1 MADVYVP
8 WPRFDR
14 RAFLLLIDDQHRLL
28 LCGACCRG
36 WTVPQ
41 VRLDSGAD
49 YVEQATRFLK
59 EHFGLRSPRFS
70 DLYGLH
76 LSRRE
81 DQWEADRMTASR
93 VFIVRVTNEESA
105 AMQRISD
112 GHALW
117 ALPELR
123 RRRREVFP
131 EGIVL
136 LTAGYTEGWLPE
148 GPLELS

>member
-1 MADVYVP
+1 MDDVYVS

-14 RAFLLLIDDQHRLL
+14 RAFLLLLDDQRRLL

-41 VRLDSGAD
+41 VRLDTGAD
-49 YVEQATRFLK
+49 YLGQATRFLR
-59 EHFGLRSPRFS
+59 HRFGLRSPRFS
-70 DLYGLH
+70 ALYGLH
-76 LSRRE
+76 QSRRE
-81 DQWEADRMTASR
+81 EVWESDRTTASR
-93 VFIVRVTNEESA
+93 VFIVRITDEEAA
-105 AMQRISD
+105 AMQRMTS

-117 ALPELR
+117 TLTELR

-131 EGIVL
+131 EGVVL
-136 LTAGYTEGWLPE
+136 LAAGYTKGWLPD